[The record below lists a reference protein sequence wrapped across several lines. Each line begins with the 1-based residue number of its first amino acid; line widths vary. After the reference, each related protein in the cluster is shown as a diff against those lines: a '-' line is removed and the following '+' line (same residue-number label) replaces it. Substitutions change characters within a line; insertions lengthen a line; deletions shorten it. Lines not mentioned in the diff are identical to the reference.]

1 MLPGGLVFC
10 PAGWPHWKVVDEYI
24 ERVARMKTAGYLA
37 FTHGLYWALPREVF
51 EVVRDPMRFPITR
64 RQLTDRAQ
72 VVRFPL
78 PAAPGLGDRI
88 AAGLA
93 AVGITEARVSRLVG
107 RPCGCK
113 ARRAALNRLGRR
125 LGIG

>member
-1 MLPGGLVFC
+1 MSRRLCISAAVF
-10 PAGWPHWKVVDEYI
+10 
-24 ERVARMKTAGYLA
+24 ARL
-37 FTHGLYWALPREVF
+37 
-51 EVVRDPMRFPITR
+51 RFP
-64 RQLTDRAQ
+64 
-72 VVRFPL
+72 
-78 PAAPGLGDRI
+78 PAATREGDTYCWEAPTPGLGDRI

-93 AVGITEARVSRLVG
+93 AIGITEARVSRLVG

>member
-1 MLPGGLVFC
+1 MS
-10 PAGWPHWKVVDEYI
+10 
-24 ERVARMKTAGYLA
+24 
-37 FTHGLYWALPREVF
+37 
-51 EVVRDPMRFPITR
+51 R
-64 RQLTDRAQ
+64 RQC
-72 VVRFPL
+72 L
-78 PAAPGLGDRI
+78 PAAVFERLRHPPAAVREGDTHCWEVPTPGLGDRI

-113 ARRAALNRLGRR
+113 SRRAALNRLGRR